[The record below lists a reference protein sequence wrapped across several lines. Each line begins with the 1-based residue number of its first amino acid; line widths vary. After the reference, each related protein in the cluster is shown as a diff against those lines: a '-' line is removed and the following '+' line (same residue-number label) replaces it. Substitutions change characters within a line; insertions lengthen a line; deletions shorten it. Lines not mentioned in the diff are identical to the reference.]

1 MRYSTKKL
9 AWGGLLIALVTI
21 GTMVIKIPLP
31 AANGYIHIGDS
42 MIYLI
47 GILFGP
53 TLGAVAA
60 GIGSGLAD
68 LFNGYVHWA
77 LPTLLIKSLEG
88 LIVGKIAQQ
97 QKDKTSLAKR
107 DWLAMV
113 TGGGWMIIGYYLA
126 ASIIFLINWKEV
138 LNLAPQN
145 INQAL
150 TIIQSGLIS
159 ALGNISGNI
168 IQAVGG
174 IVIAVPLVYALLKTN
189 LLEIFTD

>member
-21 GTMVIKIPLP
+21 GTMVIKITLQ